1 MQFFRNTELEH
12 EHSVDGGAIL
22 QVFEDK
28 MGFLLS
34 SCLSLP
40 FLVGDCFSLKAV
52 VQTTL
57 ACAVESLAAIK
68 IACKATDV
76 FKGVKLTIVVS
87 HYLG

>member
-1 MQFFRNTELEH
+1 MLFFRNTELEH

-22 QVFEDK
+22 QVFEEK
-28 MGFLLS
+28 IGFWQS

-40 FLVGDCFSLKAV
+40 FLVSDGFSLKTV

-68 IACKATDV
+68 IAYKATNV
-76 FKGVKLTIVVS
+76 FKGIRLTMVVS